1 MVEKKERVSIPK
13 YSLGEELVNS
23 ISHGIGAGLSIAA
36 LVLLCIRAHSALG
49 VLCGILYSVIMLIL
63 YTISCIYHA
72 LSPKLGAKKV
82 LRVLDHIN
90 VLLMVAGTYT
100 PICLCMLKGW
110 VGWLSFGIVWGVT
123 LIAVVF
129 NAINVDRYEF
139 LSVISNLVLGWGA
152 ILIFQYLMAACP
164 MPGIVLLVS
173 GGVVYTIGAILY
185 ALGRKI
191 PYMHSIFHFFVLA
204 ASVLHFFLIYLYV
217 V

>member
-49 VLCGILYSVIMLIL
+49 VLCGILYSVIMLVL

-72 LSPKLGAKKV
+72 LSPKLTAKKV

-110 VGWLSFGIVWGVT
+110 VGWLSFGVVWGVT

-129 NAINVDRYEF
+129 NAINVDKYQF

-164 MPGIVLLVS
+164 MPGIVLLIS

-185 ALGRKI
+185 GIGKKI

-204 ASVLHFFLIYLYV
+204 ASVLHFFLIFLYV